1 MSTYTIPYVVQQTPR
16 GERTVDLYSRLLSDR
31 IIYLGTEIDD
41 GVANAV
47 IAQLLH
53 LASEAPSTPIS
64 LYINSPGGS
73 ITAMLAI
80 YDAMQF
86 VASPVETTCVGQAAW
101 TAAVLLAGGEPGRRQ
116 MLPHAR
122 VVLHQPATQQ
132 RGTIPDLIVEAD
144 EVARIRA
151 LLEEILARH
160 TGRTAEQVRE
170 DTDRDLVLPGQAAV
184 DYGIADSSPDVAGA
198 VGSLSIARG
207 RRRSHARGVASAPRT
222 SMTPQVAAVRRRGR
236 GRRTARAAGHAY
248 RELADGEAQG
258 AGDGREDLGRGVL
271 EAALDL
277 GEVLRRDARSLGYIG
292 QPLAALLALGR
303 SSAPTSSRHS
313 GSCGEASRTGSRSG
327 RCSGSTSPMRPR

>member
-86 VASPVETTCVGQAAW
+86 VSSPVETTCVGQAAW

-122 VVLHQPATQQ
+122 VVLHQPATSQ

-160 TGRTAEQVRE
+160 TGRIAEQVRD

-184 DYGIADSSPDVAGA
+184 DYGIADAVLTSQVQARERLGRRLVRERRLLPTTGGDSALVTGNQRRLAQCQAAEAERRTPGAGA
-198 VGSLSIARG
+198 AARRATRTLSWRTV
-207 RRRSHARGVASAPRT
+207 RPSAP
-222 SMTPQVAAVRRRGR
+222 A
-236 GRRTARAAGHAY
+236 TAERISD
-248 RELADGEAQG
+248 E
-258 AGDGREDLGRGVL
+258 
-271 EAALDL
+271 
-277 GEVLRRDARSLGYIG
+277 
-292 QPLAALLALGR
+292 
-303 SSAPTSSRHS
+303 
-313 GSCGEASRTGSRSG
+313 GSFRPR
-327 RCSGSTSPMRPR
+327 STSERYCVETPAR

>member
-86 VASPVETTCVGQAAW
+86 VSSPVETTCVGQAAW

-122 VVLHQPATQQ
+122 VVLHQPAMSQ

-144 EVARIRA
+144 EVARVRT
-151 LLEEILARH
+151 LLEEILAHH
-160 TGRTAEQVRE
+160 TGRSADQVRE

-184 DYGIADSSPDVAGA
+184 DYGIADA
-198 VGSLSIARG
+198 VLTSQVPIG
-207 RRRSHARGVASAPRT
+207 RRESRAFGRWISTLRT
-222 SMTPQVAAVRRRGR
+222 GRMHGTTPESDRIVRRRGR
-236 GRRTARAAGHAY
+236 GRRTARGCGRRGRRAG
-248 RELADGEAQG
+248 
-258 AGDGREDLGRGVL
+258 GR
-271 EAALDL
+271 
-277 GEVLRRDARSLGYIG
+277 
-292 QPLAALLALGR
+292 
-303 SSAPTSSRHS
+303 
-313 GSCGEASRTGSRSG
+313 
-327 RCSGSTSPMRPR
+327 

>member
-86 VASPVETTCVGQAAW
+86 VSSPVETTCVGQAAW

-122 VVLHQPATQQ
+122 VVLHQPAVPETVGYVVNSNPGSAMRRAIGVQ
-132 RGTIPDLIVEAD
+132 PV
-144 EVARIRA
+144 VAPA
-151 LLEEILARH
+151 
-160 TGRTAEQVRE
+160 
-170 DTDRDLVLPGQAAV
+170 
-184 DYGIADSSPDVAGA
+184 AGA
-198 VGSLSIARG
+198 
-207 RRRSHARGVASAPRT
+207 
-222 SMTPQVAAVRRRGR
+222 
-236 GRRTARAAGHAY
+236 
-248 RELADGEAQG
+248 
-258 AGDGREDLGRGVL
+258 GRGV
-271 EAALDL
+271 
-277 GEVLRRDARSLGYIG
+277 
-292 QPLAALLALGR
+292 
-303 SSAPTSSRHS
+303 S
-313 GSCGEASRTGSRSG
+313 GG
-327 RCSGSTSPMRPR
+327 